1 MSQVRC
7 SAAWRAGAGRA
18 RGPRPG
24 SGLAPAAAAEG
35 IAAGT
40 RTRCP
45 GPARPCVAPPASLL
59 TLSPS
64 PPPIQ
69 QAPKPADLSEAEQE
83 ALLRAKYG
91 GLLKKKPLLPQ
102 DRKHFDS
109 ADWQLSKQGVPAPVP
124 QLEPKLN
131 PTAPPARRSSQLGDG
146 Q

>member
-1 MSQVRC
+1 M
-7 SAAWRAGAGRA
+7 
-18 RGPRPG
+18 G
-24 SGLAPAAAAEG
+24 S
-35 IAAGT
+35 
-40 RTRCP
+40 
-45 GPARPCVAPPASLL
+45 S
-59 TLSPS
+59 SPS
-64 PPPIQ
+64 SNYLFPNSLPATSQPAI
-69 QAPKPADLSEAEQE
+69 KPADLTEAEQE

-146 Q
+146 L

>member
-1 MSQVRC
+1 MALAVFAVAKAGQQRALRSYGLWVAMSLRSVSTTRTD
-7 SAAWRAGAGRA
+7 
-18 RGPRPG
+18 
-24 SGLAPAAAAEG
+24 AEPTQTD
-35 IAAGT
+35 IAASAWH
-40 RTRCP
+40 C
-45 GPARPCVAPPASLL
+45 PARLL
-59 TLSPS
+59 QDPS
-64 PPPIQ
+64 Q
-69 QAPKPADLSEAEQE
+69 QQLTEAEQE

-109 ADWQLSKQGVPAPVP
+109 ADWQLSKQGVPAPQP

>member
-1 MSQVRC
+1 MRCLQSNVRGKPE
-7 SAAWRAGAGRA
+7 A
-18 RGPRPG
+18 PG
-24 SGLAPAAAAEG
+24 LEQP
-35 IAAGT
+35 T
-40 RTRCP
+40 FNRHTKQ
-45 GPARPCVAPPASLL
+45 SLL
-59 TLSPS
+59 RCAAIPS
-64 PPPIQ
+64 HLLQGTSQ
-69 QAPKPADLSEAEQE
+69 QQQQLTEADQE

-109 ADWQLSKQGVPAPVP
+109 ADWQLSKQGVPAPQP

>member
-1 MSQVRC
+1 ML
-7 SAAWRAGAGRA
+7 
-18 RGPRPG
+18 PRPCR
-24 SGLAPAAAAEG
+24 APRKPRAWPCITPPIHPPPAA
-35 IAAGT
+35 
-40 RTRCP
+40 
-45 GPARPCVAPPASLL
+45 
-59 TLSPS
+59 
-64 PPPIQ
+64 
-69 QAPKPADLSEAEQE
+69 QAPKPADLTEAEQE

-109 ADWQLSKQGVPAPVP
+109 ADWQLSKQGVPAPAP

>member
-1 MSQVRC
+1 MFPEQPNPMLNRPNFVRASSHLLPFPAHLLQEPSQQQQ
-7 SAAWRAGAGRA
+7 
-18 RGPRPG
+18 
-24 SGLAPAAAAEG
+24 
-35 IAAGT
+35 
-40 RTRCP
+40 
-45 GPARPCVAPPASLL
+45 L
-59 TLSPS
+59 T
-64 PPPIQ
+64 
-69 QAPKPADLSEAEQE
+69 EAEQE

-109 ADWQLSKQGVPAPVP
+109 ADWQLSKQGVPAPQP